1 MSTSLDESICA
12 YFVNNTKSDT
22 EADLAIA
29 GLYASALQ
37 LMREQL
43 EDTQIR
49 EIRPSEGFPLIAGGG
64 LTKKDVFV
72 LAQFEGELFEQLQ
85 LTKALVLGPP
95 CIVACLQE
103 NAPVPLG
110 SSPIYAT
117 AMRDL
122 QISASGISSK
132 EKEDIKKLIHW
143 MGGHYFQNFGR
154 NITHLISNTIKSN
167 KYEHATLNDVPVM
180 HTDWVQGVWACCRSG
195 ANGTSISA
203 TDPQF
208 DKYRLPTFFGAN
220 ITCSGLDTARKEAVM
235 RLVNENGGIYHRAF
249 RSQQVDIVIT
259 EQSKTDT
266 EKYKAA
272 LRFKKDILLPEWIF
286 DSHERGYALP
296 TKQYE
301 VRAGKQ
307 VSTPTKRHHGNHG
320 SHGSHANQTAADNTQ
335 LSDLSRISF
344 VSAPGRRMC
353 SDNTTLNETVS
364 SNCSI
369 GTRSGGAGGAG
380 GGASGSGLLKQATSN
395 HKQQLYQET
404 LAEISPRKA
413 KKAGGFLDGCC
424 VYLSG
429 FRSVEREKL
438 NRVLNTGGATRYDE
452 LHEGLTHIIVGQLE
466 DAAYRQW
473 QTEGLLATVQVV
485 RLEWLLE
492 SIRAGRIVSELPYRV
507 SVPHLASEATD
518 APSPASKRTLR
529 SMNHSFKQ
537 PSLPIKKK
545 LFDGPTDVGSA
556 PPEPEPELEPDLL
569 THYSQEQEPAMPLP
583 AASSTQLSLSGLTA
597 AAPASAGVPLAVALP
612 DLSASTLSIDFD
624 KLDYFRGA
632 SVYVHEPC
640 FSSELYDQM
649 LSECKA
655 AQGCLVPASYT
666 DPVDYAIVSFEQAL
680 DESTLPVQARHVVTE
695 LYLESCMKQN
705 ALLPLEYYH
714 RPVPHTAR
722 LEPLRGMTIV
732 VSIYA
737 GLERDFIN
745 ALAELLGAVLNKAF
759 VKKER
764 PLLICSSAEGS
775 KYEGALKWGYPVVR
789 ADWLV
794 QCAER
799 GEKLPYARFLVGKS
813 VSDFPVSPGL
823 KESNSKSNKSNNKT
837 LTPKNQ
843 GKTPATPQEKAAGV
857 EQQSTLVEEE
867 DKEQQPLQPELTP
880 LRNPRISEL
889 VTGVASTRRRSSS
902 GTTTPESPHTPLNQ
916 KTSAGACNFDFLEQV
931 VQRLDTSQARD
942 CVRQIIREMRE
953 NQTPE
958 LERIRRQACTPV
970 NRRQASKPAPG
981 IPNFCLTPEFQ
992 QRMADDFERRWRLP
1006 KHQIKPDTPITVI
1019 RQRVMRITC
1028 ETLGI
1033 DYSDSENEGVPVADH
1048 QPKSMVEQPV
1058 GRLLFQAG
1066 ATAAAAAATA
1076 TAPGSPFVPSTQSPR
1091 GAGAADELP
1100 GASTINFDKIS
1111 FEETAAENSLE
1122 LKQLTDYLKSRESRR
1137 SSLKRDHEGH
1147 ARSEVQYVQPFESE
1161 GFAMTAGEDIV
1172 GWRDPAEF
1180 NLGKR
1185 SSDGESSR
1193 MIYQGT
1199 PCFSIS
1205 CGDDEEKRMLLMERI
1220 RLLGGQICQNL
1231 SNYDP
1236 ACTHLLCERP
1246 NRGEKLLGCM
1256 AAGKWVLNISYIEEC
1271 HARGVFLDE
1280 SLYEW
1285 GNPKALNL
1293 PTLAPEEQ
1301 QIAAAAHRWRLELTP
1316 DSGAFSDYR
1325 VILSLQERNLAAI
1338 KNVLR
1343 AGGATIL
1350 EPSSPFSADATSAT
1364 ATHCF
1369 VDAKK
1374 APLAAKDFAYLQQH
1388 GVRIMS
1394 QMCINSYLMGGR
1406 DANLEKYV
1414 LRQ

>member
-12 YFVNNTKSDT
+12 YFVNNVKSET

-29 GLYASALQ
+29 EQYANALK

-43 EDTQIR
+43 ADTQIR
-49 EIRPSEGFPLIAGGG
+49 EIRASEGFPLIAGGG
-64 LTKKDVFV
+64 LTKKDIFV
-72 LAQFEGELFEQLQ
+72 LARFEGDLFQQLQ

-95 CIVACLQE
+95 CIVECLRQNE
-103 NAPVPLG
+103 PVPLG
-110 SSPIYAT
+110 SSPIYTT
-117 AMRDL
+117 AMREL

-132 EKEDIKKLIHW
+132 EKDELKKLIHW

-180 HTDWVQGVWACCRSG
+180 HVDWVQRVWECSHSG
-195 ANGTSISA
+195 SKSSSSIRA
-203 TDPQF
+203 TDQQF

-220 ITCSGLDTARKEAVM
+220 ITCSGLETAKKDAVM

-259 EQSKTDT
+259 EQSKTDSD
-266 EKYKAA
+266 KYKAA
-272 LRFKKDILLPEWIF
+272 VRFKKDILLPEWIF

-301 VRAGKQ
+301 VRPRKQ
-307 VSTPTKRHHGNHG
+307 ISTPTKQ
-320 SHGSHANQTAADNTQ
+320 HAHLNAADNTQ

-353 SDNTTLNETVS
+353 SDNTTVNETLS
-364 SNCSI
+364 SNCSTSS
-369 GTRSGGAGGAG
+369 GTGRVTRSG
-380 GGASGSGLLKQATSN
+380 SGSHLPAKQLLKQATAGSSSS
-395 HKQQLYQET
+395 HKQQPYQQT

-413 KKAGGFLDGCC
+413 KQAGNFLDGCC
-424 VYLSG
+424 IYLSG
-429 FRSVEREKL
+429 FRNAEREKL
-438 NRVLNTGGATRYDE
+438 HRVLNTGGATRYDDP
-452 LHEGLTHIIVGQLE
+452 HEGLTHIVVGQLE
-466 DAAYRQW
+466 DSAHRQW
-473 QTEGLLATVQVV
+473 QSEGLLPTVQVV

-492 SIRAGRIVSELPYRV
+492 SMRAGHLVSELPHRV
-507 SVPHLASEATD
+507 HLPHACEAAD
-518 APSPASKRTLR
+518 AASPASKRTLR

-537 PSLPIKKK
+537 PTLPIKKK
-545 LFDGPTDVGSA
+545 LFEHA
-556 PPEPEPELEPDLL
+556 EAQLQPEPDPEPDLL

-583 AASSTQLSLSGLTA
+583 AASSTQLSLTALTA
-597 AAPASAGVPLAVALP
+597 APSAAARPSALPVALP

-624 KLDYFRGA
+624 KLDYLMGA
-632 SVYVHEPC
+632 SVYVHEAC

-655 AQGCLVPASYT
+655 AQGCLVPPSYT
-666 DPVDYAIVSFEQAL
+666 DPVDYAIVSFEQVF
-680 DESTLPVQARHVVTE
+680 DESVLPVSARHVVTE

-705 ALLPLEYYH
+705 KLLPLEYYH
-714 RPVPHTAR
+714 RPVPYGAR

-737 GLERDFIN
+737 GLERDYIN

-775 KYEGALKWGYPVVR
+775 KYEGALKWGYPVVH
-789 ADWLV
+789 ADWLL
-794 QCAER
+794 QCAQR
-799 GEKLPYARFLVGKS
+799 GEKLPYVRFLVGKS
-813 VSDFPVSPGL
+813 ASDFPASPGL
-823 KESNSKSNKSNNKT
+823 REGNKSSSSSSKT
-837 LTPKNQ
+837 LTPKSN
-843 GKTPATPQEKAAGV
+843 TPTTPLNKSSA
-857 EQQSTLVEEE
+857 EQQQQQQQQQQTLREE
-867 DKEQQPLQPELTP
+867 DKEQQPHQPDLTP

-889 VTGVASTRRRSSS
+889 VTGLASTRRRSS
-902 GTTTPESPHTPLNQ
+902 GGATTPESPHTPLNH
-916 KTSAGACNFDFLEQV
+916 KTSAGGGACNFDFLEQV

-970 NRRQASKPAPG
+970 NRRQTTRPAPG

-1006 KHQIKPDTPITVI
+1006 KHQIKPDTPLTVI

-1033 DYSDSENEGVPVADH
+1033 NYNAAESGESVDEEEEAHH
-1048 QPKSMVEQPV
+1048 QKSRGAMEPPV
-1058 GRLLFQAG
+1058 GRLLFQPEPARNTTAVAG
-1066 ATAAAAAATA
+1066 AAAS
-1076 TAPGSPFVPSTQSPR
+1076 GSPFVPSTQSPR
-1091 GAGAADELP
+1091 TASEELP
-1100 GASTINFDKIS
+1100 SGSTINFDKIS
-1111 FEETAAENSLE
+1111 FEETTNNSME
-1122 LKQLTDYLKSRESRR
+1122 LKQITDYLKSRESRR
-1137 SSLKRDHEGH
+1137 SSLKRDHEGQT
-1147 ARSEVQYVQPFESE
+1147 RSEAQYVQPFESE
-1161 GFAMTAGEDIV
+1161 GFALTAGEDIV

-1180 NLGKR
+1180 NGGKR
-1185 SSDGESSR
+1185 SSDADSPR
-1193 MIYQGT
+1193 MRYQGT

-1205 CGDDEEKRMLLMERI
+1205 CGDDEQKRMLLMERI

-1231 SNYDP
+1231 SNYDA

-1256 AAGKWVLNISYIEEC
+1256 AAGKWVLNINYIEDC
-1271 HARGVFLDE
+1271 HARGAFLDE
-1280 SLYEW
+1280 CLYEW

-1301 QIAAAAHRWRLELTP
+1301 QIAVAAHRWRTELIPGT
-1316 DSGAFSDYR
+1316 GAFSDHC

-1350 EPSSPFSADATSAT
+1350 EPSSPFSSDATAAS

-1369 VDAKK
+1369 VDIKK
-1374 APLAAKDFAYLQQH
+1374 APLDAQDFAYLQQR

-1406 DANLEKYV
+1406 DTNLEKYV

>member
-12 YFVNNTKSDT
+12 YFVNNTKSET

-29 GLYASALQ
+29 GQYANALK

-43 EDTQIR
+43 ADTQIR
-49 EIRPSEGFPLIAGGG
+49 EIRASEGFPLIAGGG
-64 LTKKDVFV
+64 LTKKDIFV
-72 LAQFEGELFEQLQ
+72 LAHFEGDLFQQLQ

-95 CIVACLQE
+95 CIVECLQE

-110 SSPIYAT
+110 TSPIYAT

-132 EKEDIKKLIHW
+132 EKDEIKKLIHW

-167 KYEHATLNDVPVM
+167 KYEHATLNGVPVM
-180 HTDWVQGVWACCRSG
+180 HTDWVQDVWASCCSG
-195 ANGTSISA
+195 GHSTVSA
-203 TDPQF
+203 TDTQF

-220 ITCSGLDTARKEAVM
+220 ITCSGLETSRKEAVM

-272 LRFKKDILLPEWIF
+272 LRFKKDILLPEWVF

-301 VRAGKQ
+301 VRARKQ
-307 VSTPTKRHHGNHG
+307 VSTPTKHTHGNH
-320 SHGSHANQTAADNTQ
+320 TVADSTQ

-353 SDNTTLNETVS
+353 SENTTLNETAS
-364 SNCSI
+364 SNCSVTS
-369 GTRSGGAGGAG
+369 GKSTRNAG
-380 GGASGSGLLKQATSN
+380 GLLKQATGNSN

-404 LAEISPRKA
+404 LEEISPRKA
-413 KKAGGFLDGCC
+413 KKAGNFLDGCC

-429 FRSVEREKL
+429 FRNFEREKL
-438 NRVLNTGGATRYDE
+438 NRVLNTGGATRYDDP
-452 LHEGLTHIIVGQLE
+452 HEGLTHIVVGQLE

-492 SIRAGRIVSELPYRV
+492 SIRAGRIVSELPHHV
-507 SVPHLASEATD
+507 SVPHGGEATD

-545 LFDGPTDVGSA
+545 LFDGPTDGDA
-556 PPEPEPELEPDLL
+556 HPEPEPEPELL

-583 AASSTQLSLSGLTA
+583 AASSTQLSVTALTA
-597 AAPASAGVPLAVALP
+597 APSASCAVPLAVALP

-624 KLDYFRGA
+624 KLDYFKGA

-666 DPVDYAIVSFEQAL
+666 DQVDYAIVSFEQAL
-680 DESTLPVQARHVVTE
+680 DESVLPVQARYVVTE

-705 ALLPLEYYH
+705 SLLPLEYYH
-714 RPVPHTAR
+714 RPVPHNAR

-745 ALAELLGAVLNKAF
+745 ALAELLGAALNKAF

-764 PLLICSSAEGS
+764 PLLICSAAEGS
-775 KYEGALKWGYPVVR
+775 KYEGALKWGYPVVQ

-794 QCAER
+794 QCAQR

-813 VSDFPVSPGL
+813 ASDFPGSPGL
-823 KESNSKSNKSNNKT
+823 KDSNKT
-837 LTPKNQ
+837 LTPKA
-843 GKTPATPQEKAAGV
+843 KTPVTPQEKTATK
-857 EQQSTLVEEE
+857 EQQSTLMEE
-867 DKEQQPLQPELTP
+867 DKEQQPVQPELTP
-880 LRNPRISEL
+880 LRNPRVSEL
-889 VTGVASTRRRSSS
+889 VTGLPSTRRRSSS
-902 GTTTPESPHTPLNQ
+902 GTTTPESPHTPLNH
-916 KTSAGACNFDFLEQV
+916 KTIAGGACNFDFLEQV

-970 NRRQASKPAPG
+970 NRRQTSRPAPG

-1006 KHQIKPDTPITVI
+1006 KHQIKPDTPLAVI

-1033 DYSDSENEGVPVADH
+1033 DYTDAESECVQVAEPH
-1048 QPKSMVEQPV
+1048 PQRMVEHPV
-1058 GRLLFQAG
+1058 SRLLFQAG
-1066 ATAAAAAATA
+1066 AAADAAPA
-1076 TAPGSPFVPSTQSPR
+1076 SPFVPSTQSP
-1091 GAGAADELP
+1091 GAPGAVDELP
-1100 GASTINFDKIS
+1100 SGSTINFDKIS
-1111 FEETAAENSLE
+1111 FEETAADNSLE
-1122 LKQLTDYLKSRESRR
+1122 VKQITDYLKSRELRR
-1137 SSLKRDHEGH
+1137 SSLKRDHEGQ
-1147 ARSEVQYVQPFESE
+1147 AISEVQYVQPFESE
-1161 GFAMTAGEDIV
+1161 GFALTEDMV

-1180 NLGKR
+1180 NRGKR
-1185 SSDGESSR
+1185 SSNGESSR
-1193 MIYQGT
+1193 MLYQGT

-1205 CGDDEEKRMLLMERI
+1205 CGDDEDKRLLLMERI

-1271 HARGVFLDE
+1271 HSRGVFLDE

-1301 QIAAAAHRWRLELTP
+1301 QIAVAAHRWRLELTP
-1316 DSGAFSDYR
+1316 DIGAFSDHC

-1343 AGGATIL
+1343 AGGAKIL
-1350 EPSSPFSADATSAT
+1350 DPSSPFSEDATAAS

-1369 VDAKK
+1369 VDVKK

-1406 DANLEKYV
+1406 EANLEKYV